1 MKMQFDDFL
10 ELVHKRRSIR
20 RLKPDPF
27 PDEWVEKILETG
39 RWAMSGANAQP
50 WEFIVVKDKETKYKM
65 AESWLEHWKE
75 YKVIEMTRI
84 EEYRQPGFQR
94 PLVLPAWKD
103 APVLIVVCG
112 DRRTIQATVLHANFT
127 GAEGGGG
134 TDATFLKDMANPCQ
148 IMHLAATAAGLA
160 SHWLSIERDLEQ
172 RFKIILDVPEVI
184 EIHSIV
190 VLGYPAFEPPPAYRR
205 ELKEIVHYE
214 KYDRS
219 KYRTGKDIIDYL
231 LVLRSTL
238 REQLRAVS
246 ELEPW
251 DKYK

>member
-1 MKMQFDDFL
+1 MQIDEFL
-10 ELVHKRRSIR
+10 EIVHKRRSIR
-20 RLKPDPF
+20 KLKPDPI
-27 PDEWVEKILETG
+27 PDELVEKILESA

-50 WEFIVVKDKETKYKM
+50 WEFIVVKDKDTKYKM

-75 YKVIEMTRI
+75 YKVIEMTRVPEI
-84 EEYRQPGFQR
+84 RQPGFQR
-94 PLVLPAWKD
+94 PLVIPAWSY
-103 APVLIVVCG
+103 APVLIVACG

-172 RFKIILDVPEVI
+172 RFKAILDVPEVL
-184 EIHSIV
+184 EIHSMV
-190 VLGYPAFEPPPAYRR
+190 VLGYPAFEAPPAYRR

-219 KYRTGKDIIDYL
+219 KYRTGQDIINYL
-231 LVLRSTL
+231 LKLRATL
-238 REQLRAVS
+238 RVQLKAVT

-251 DKYK
+251 DDAK